1 MNKVKQAKTAKAPGF
16 MPIVRITRGNQITIP
31 AEIRKSAKLEVG
43 DYVEVTFTHA
53 GDISLKPV
61 EVIPKKSKLGTH
73 KSKPDQ
79 EAEAWERLAQ
89 EEMFRQYGDEDSVYD
104 DIKL

>member
-1 MNKVKQAKTAKAPGF
+1 MNKIKQAKTAKAPSF

-31 AEIRKSAKLEVG
+31 AEIRKSAQLEVG
-43 DYVEVTFTHA
+43 DYVEVTFTHS

-61 EVIPKKSKLGTH
+61 EVIPKKSKE